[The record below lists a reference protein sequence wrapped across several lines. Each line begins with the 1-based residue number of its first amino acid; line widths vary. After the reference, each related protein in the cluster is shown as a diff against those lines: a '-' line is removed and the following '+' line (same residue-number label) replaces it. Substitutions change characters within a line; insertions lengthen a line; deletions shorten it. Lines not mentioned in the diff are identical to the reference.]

1 MKKQK
6 KEMAIT
12 KEITKVES
20 TFSALTELEFTKK
33 IYMPDKLTELEA
45 EVYARLM
52 PYTDG
57 KQFSFDRYVDRLAIC
72 EEFGKHVYWQ
82 QCKDVFV
89 LKAMCPHGKFMEAL
103 KAAKINERK
112 ARRMLQIA
120 GAFMNFDKK
129 FIEEMGPTKL
139 LTILRESAIGAIAE
153 MEEDGELHGADQ
165 DTLIKMSN
173 KQLQEHLQSAVAE
186 MNTKLNKVN
195 LDLEHEKIKADKL
208 FHDNEQLEKDKQ
220 NLQKELLEAK
230 AGAPPEIPLPEFYHE
245 VNNAAGALMALAIKL
260 AAHAPDHA
268 DEHMAT
274 FCAQALAR
282 LEHEFNHCR
291 KYLFNG
297 VVDPVQ
303 LAEAGREKVAQLKN
317 DSRFDFSKLN
327 D

>member
-1 MKKQK
+1 MSM
-6 KEMAIT
+6 ELMNPSD
-12 KEITKVES
+12 VEVMQD
-20 TFSALTELEFTKK
+20 ELQADQRER
-33 IYMPDKLTELEA
+33 YAKLA
-45 EVYARLM
+45 VF
-52 PYTDG
+52 TDG
-57 KQFSFDRYVDRLAIC
+57 KPWNANRFKKDAIDH
-72 EEFGKHVYWQ
+72 FTKHALHGVQGGKILL
-82 QCKDVFV
+82 V
-89 LKAMCPHGKFMEAL
+89 LKEMLPHGEFEKFLREELTIDPRTARNYMALALRFSGFDPELIEEIGLTKLYSML
-103 KAAKINERK
+103 KAPAQEI
-112 ARRMLQIA
+112 
-120 GAFMNFDKK
+120 
-129 FIEEMGPTKL
+129 
-139 LTILRESAIGAIAE
+139 
-153 MEEDGELHGADQ
+153 
-165 DTLIKMSN
+165 
-173 KQLQEHLQSAVAE
+173 KQLESGGE
-186 MNTKLNKVN
+186 FLN
-195 LDLEHEKIKADKL
+195 
-208 FHDNEQLEKDKQ
+208 LEKDELIAIPAKELAARIKDANAKLRFDLDKEKVKSEELFLKSQ
-220 NLQKELLEAK
+220 ELQKDKDRLQKELLEAK